1 MTSTHNINNNKTH
14 LTFWN
19 DVLNDYDLETKIL
32 GCSKFYV
39 AIWKQFHEA
48 LQFYKTGQGKF
59 KIHWLVQQRVDYRKV
74 QGDFN
79 KPLLSDNILNIWV
92 DENQCSAKLIVVKR
106 LLPISHEML
115 GLTTEVEK

>member
-1 MTSTHNINNNKTH
+1 MKLYSFTRQVKASLKCIGWYSRELITEK
-14 LTFWN
+14 
-19 DVLNDYDLETKIL
+19 
-32 GCSKFYV
+32 
-39 AIWKQFHEA
+39 
-48 LQFYKTGQGKF
+48 
-59 KIHWLVQQRVDYRKV
+59 
-74 QGDFN
+74 FN